1 MLRDEM
7 KKVAEIAA
15 GKAEQTKN
23 DVLEIL
29 SSELRQIKV
38 RLTKLENKATENKT
52 TVKPAEKP
60 KKGE

>member
-29 SSELRQIKV
+29 SSELRQIKA
-38 RLTKLENKATENKT
+38 RLTKLENKATEKKMI
-52 TVKPAEKP
+52 VKPAYQP
-60 KKGE
+60 KK

>member
-1 MLRDEM
+1 M

-29 SSELRQIKV
+29 SSELRQIKA
-38 RLTKLENKATENKT
+38 RLTKLENKATEKKMI
-52 TVKPAEKP
+52 VKPAEKP
-60 KKGE
+60 KK